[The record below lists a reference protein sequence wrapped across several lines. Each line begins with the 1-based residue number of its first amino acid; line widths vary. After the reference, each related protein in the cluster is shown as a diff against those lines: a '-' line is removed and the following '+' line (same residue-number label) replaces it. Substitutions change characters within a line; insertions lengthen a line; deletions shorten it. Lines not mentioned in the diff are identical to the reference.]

1 MAGVSSSRARLR
13 YVNDEEPGISRR
25 RAGKGFSYKSA
36 DGRVTGPDELERI
49 RGLAVPPAWT
59 EVWICPDSLGHIQA
73 TGRDQRGRK
82 QYRYHP
88 RWTERRDEA
97 KFSSLGAFA
106 RALPRLRRKVNA
118 DLGKRSLSRQK
129 VVAAIVWL
137 LDNTM
142 IRVGSARYARENG
155 SFGLTTLR
163 GRHVDISGS
172 TLRFAFKGK
181 SGKEWR
187 LQLVDRR
194 MAALVRRIQELPG
207 QHLFQYIDDDGERSR
222 VTSDDVNDYIREA
235 CGPDFSSKDFRT
247 WGGTVRALALFKD
260 LERPDGL
267 PARRRLCNQV
277 IDEVA
282 NRLGNTRA
290 VCRKGYIHP
299 ELLKR
304 WFDGRIG
311 KQAHGGRR
319 ARSAWLD
326 LDEARALAWL
336 SAL

>member
-1 MAGVSSSRARLR
+1 MAGVSSSPARLR

-25 RAGKGFSYKSA
+25 PAGKGFSYRCA
-36 DGRVTGPDELERI
+36 DGRTAGRADLERI
-49 RGLAVPPAWT
+49 RGLAIPPAWT
-59 EVWICPDSLGHIQA
+59 DVWICADALGHIQA

-97 KFSSLGAFA
+97 KFSRLGDFA
-106 RALPRLRRKVNA
+106 RTLPRLRRKVNA
-118 DLGKRSLSRQK
+118 DLGKRKLSREK

-142 IRVGSARYARENG
+142 IRVGSPQYARENG

-163 GRHVDISGS
+163 GRHVDVSGS

-181 SGKEWR
+181 SGKQWR

-194 MAALVRRIQELPG
+194 MAGLVRRIQELPG
-207 QHLFQYIDDDGERSR
+207 QHLFQYIDDNGERSR
-222 VTSDDVNDYIREA
+222 VTSDDVNDYIRAA

-247 WGGTVRALALFKD
+247 WGGTVRALALFGD
-260 LERPDGL
+260 LELPDGL
-267 PARRRLCNQV
+267 PARQRLCNQV

-282 NRLGNTRA
+282 SRLGNTRT

-299 ELLKR
+299 AILERWSDGELWTRL
-304 WFDGRIG
+304 
-311 KQAHGGRR
+311 HGSRR
-319 ARSAWLD
+319 TRSTWLD
-326 LDEARALAWL
+326 VDEARTLAWL
-336 SAL
+336 SAF